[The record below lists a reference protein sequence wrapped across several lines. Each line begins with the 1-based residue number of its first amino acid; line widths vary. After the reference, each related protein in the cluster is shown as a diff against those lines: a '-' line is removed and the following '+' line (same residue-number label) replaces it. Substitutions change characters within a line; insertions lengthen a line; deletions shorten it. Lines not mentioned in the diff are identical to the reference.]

1 MEKILDLSEL
11 EEGTINRV
19 ELPGREPIAIYKVE
33 GKCHATQ
40 DTCSHSLASL
50 SQGWLEGCEVV
61 CPVHEA
67 RFDIRTGQAL
77 CFPAT
82 EPIKV
87 FELTEKDGALWI

>member
-1 MEKILDLSEL
+1 MQKLIDLAAIA
-11 EEGTINRV
+11 EGEIKRV
-19 ELPGREPIAIYKVE
+19 ELPGHEPVAVYRVE

-50 SQGWLEGCEVV
+50 AEGWLEGCEVV

-67 RFDIRTGQAL
+67 RFDIRTGKPL

-87 FELTEKDGALWI
+87 FAITERDGALWI